1 MSTRLSGQG
10 LMAQAIYG
18 LTNNFA
24 VLSAGA
30 SGGLTLDQIVN
41 PSDEVNKNN
50 LNASFQSYLTQ
61 NFSSI
66 DTDGDGKISATDL
79 QQYTNKLSQKG
90 LSYQELMQLCYSGSA
105 SSTLEKVL
113 ANFQEIDKDGDGRVT
128 NQEIAA
134 YGMDEEID
142 EMEEKYPKFQAT
154 NISNYVENDDYSS
167 SSST

>member
-50 LNASFQSYLTQ
+50 IRHLLIIVLLLICIITSVYSVYKDFEIIHKLDEQEERYEQSKQ
-61 NFSSI
+61 DFEDFSEKLLDS
-66 DTDGDGKISATDL
+66 K
-79 QQYTNKLSQKG
+79 NK
-90 LSYQELMQLCYSGSA
+90 
-105 SSTLEKVL
+105 
-113 ANFQEIDKDGDGRVT
+113 
-128 NQEIAA
+128 
-134 YGMDEEID
+134 DE
-142 EMEEKYPKFQAT
+142 
-154 NISNYVENDDYSS
+154 
-167 SSST
+167 

>member
-1 MSTRLSGQG
+1 MSTRLNGQG

-30 SGGLTLDQIVN
+30 SGGLTLDQIIN

-66 DTDGDGKISATDL
+66 DSDGDGKISATDL
-79 QQYTNKLSQKG
+79 QQYTNQLSQKG
-90 LSYQELMQLCYSGSA
+90 LSYQELMQL
-105 SSTLEKVL
+105 
-113 ANFQEIDKDGDGRVT
+113 
-128 NQEIAA
+128 
-134 YGMDEEID
+134 
-142 EMEEKYPKFQAT
+142 
-154 NISNYVENDDYSS
+154 
-167 SSST
+167 

>member
-1 MSTRLSGQG
+1 MSTRLNGQG

-30 SGGLTLDQIVN
+30 SGGLTLDQIIN

-66 DTDGDGKISATDL
+66 DSDGDGKISATVL
-79 QQYTNKLSQKG
+79 QQYTNQLSQKG

-105 SSTLEKVL
+105 SSQLEEVL
-113 ANFQEIDKDGDGRVT
+113 AHFSEIDKNGDGRVT
-128 NQEIAA
+128 NAEIAG
-134 YGMDEEID
+134 YGVDTEIE
-142 EMEEKYPKFQAT
+142 EMEEEHPKFQAT
-154 NISNYVENDDYSS
+154 NISNYVDNDDISS
-167 SSST
+167 